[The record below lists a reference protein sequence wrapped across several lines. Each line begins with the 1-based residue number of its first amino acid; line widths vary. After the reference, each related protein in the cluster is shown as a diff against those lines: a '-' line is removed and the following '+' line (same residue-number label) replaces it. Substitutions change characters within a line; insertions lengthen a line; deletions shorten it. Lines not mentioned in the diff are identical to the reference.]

1 MNFQCESYESKM
13 RTVQASLGQ
22 QPAPFSECSLDWH
35 ACLHVMTCVCYMSHV
50 SPQVSKFYKY
60 QTAKHRNPSWLML
73 AREFHTF
80 PNYVPHCS
88 PSFTIFHPRCSLI
101 FPGFVKVKDSPPGA
115 PQETETETK
124 APCGRAWIE
133 MLRNSISCHQF
144 ISEISTL
151 IHR

>member
-1 MNFQCESYESKM
+1 MLIGM
-13 RTVQASLGQ
+13 
-22 QPAPFSECSLDWH
+22 
-35 ACLHVMTCVCYMSHV
+35 ACLFTCDDMCLL
-50 SPQVSKFYKY
+50 QVSCFPQSLQILQIANS
-60 QTAKHRNPSWLML
+60 QTPKSQL
-73 AREFHTF
+73 AHVGSRI
-80 PNYVPHCS
+80 PYISKLCS

-151 IHR
+151 IHRWISLLHVYPKPTWFIYIFDLRTPS